1 MQAVMIN
8 ICIYKQVN
16 GNSKIKKTLH
26 WLQLPRNN
34 TIPNQSTQMFIQGIL
49 EYEPIF
55 DVDFLPRFICDAP

>member
-1 MQAVMIN
+1 MEIVKWN
-8 ICIYKQVN
+8 
-16 GNSKIKKTLH
+16 KTLH

-34 TIPNQSTQMFIQGIL
+34 TIPNQSTQMFIQGIP